1 MGRGNFMELN
11 FICINEILK
20 DPDLYYAH
28 SNRTNE
34 KEDVDKN
41 WEMLEEHTILC
52 QQYFQEIYGHKNM
65 GEAIQRFINIYF
77 GIIGEAAECLMKEM
91 WCNIVT
97 FHDVGKLNP
106 NFQRNVLGRKEV
118 KKDAIYAPAGNG
130 HSALSA
136 VIYMDYYYKKI
147 KRIGGEVGKRLCIP
161 LLCNAYAIARHHSGL
176 ISLKDFIY
184 SLTEGTHRGIIEIL
198 QKKHNDIFVEAFEL
212 KKSDI
217 KKLSNLLNEIE
228 QMQTKKQGIWLYFYG
243 KLTYSM
249 LVAADYYATSGFMSG
264 VNIDGLGGLDS
275 FSDFFQIFQNT
286 KVNKE
291 IRKYESEIYP
301 MDSAQLKREKQINI
315 LRNEIFLDAEK
326 QLLKERDKNIFYLE
340 APTGSGKSNISINL
354 SLQLA
359 MMDKQLKKVYYVYP
373 FNTLV
378 EQNQE
383 ILQRIFAGNPEILN
397 DIAVVNS
404 ITPIKCVQEGRR
416 EGEKKKRVITMKKLC

>member
-1 MGRGNFMELN
+1 MYLEKKVKCGKGNFMELN

-28 SNRTNE
+28 SNRTNK
-34 KEDVDKN
+34 KEDVDKNNKN

-52 QQYFQEIYGHKNM
+52 QQYFQQIYGHKNM

-77 GIIGEAAECLMKEM
+77 GIIGEEAECLVKEM
-91 WCNIVT
+91 WCNVVT
-97 FHDVGKLNP
+97 FHDLGKLNP
-106 NFQRNVLGRKEV
+106 NFQRNVLGRQEV
-118 KKDAIYAPAGNG
+118 KKDAIYASAGNG

-161 LLCNAYAIARHHSGL
+161 LVCNAYAIARHHSGL

-184 SLTEGTHRGIIEIL
+184 SLTEGNHRGIIEIL

-228 QMQTKKQGIWLYFYG
+228 QMQTKNQGICLYFYE

-264 VNIDGLGGLDS
+264 VYIDGLGGIDS
-275 FSDFFQIFQNT
+275 ASDFFQIFQNT

-340 APTGSGKSNISINL
+340 SPTGSGKSNISINL

-359 MMDKQLKKVYYVYP
+359 MMDKH
-373 FNTLV
+373 
-378 EQNQE
+378 
-383 ILQRIFAGNPEILN
+383 
-397 DIAVVNS
+397 
-404 ITPIKCVQEGRR
+404 
-416 EGEKKKRVITMKKLC
+416 